1 MIFILFISLFL
12 CVFKR
17 EIMVYLSEFF
27 FILVKFVNRV
37 DGRLIDVFY
46 FFCCRGR
53 VSLVVCRRV

>member
-1 MIFILFISLFL
+1 
-12 CVFKR
+12 
-17 EIMVYLSEFF
+17 MVYLSEFF